1 MLFCI
6 EVGRC
11 VNGNI
16 PNFKVVKSIMNIM
29 EYKQR
34 IAITENLRTGKI
46 PRKIIMFF
54 RYPKSTTY
62 MLLRDMRLQKNSN
75 RVPSKEETREAPELV
90 QKVQEFILENLE
102 TLIRKLTAV
111 LKENCS
117 NVRRIVEEDLRY
129 I

>member
-62 MLLRDMRLQKNSN
+62 NVAKRYEA
-75 RVPSKEETREAPELV
+75 SKEFKQGSQQRRNTRGSGTRPKSPRV
-90 QKVQEFILENLE
+90 YFGKPKNF
-102 TLIRKLTAV
+102 
-111 LKENCS
+111 
-117 NVRRIVEEDLRY
+117 D
-129 I
+129 